1 MPSTPTAMIQCI
13 EKNDVLPIC
22 PHCHEELTSVWY
34 RLLEGML
41 GRRYV
46 YFCARCRKVLGVSHR
61 KGFWMG

>member
-1 MPSTPTAMIQCI
+1 MVELR
-13 EKNDVLPIC
+13 EKQDAAPIC
-22 PHCHEELTSVWY
+22 PHCSEPADEIWFQEMKAL
-34 RLLEGML
+34 L

>member
-1 MPSTPTAMIQCI
+1 MTRLTR
-13 EKNDVLPIC
+13 KNDALPEC
-22 PHCHEELTSVWY
+22 PHCDAALEDCWY
-34 RLLEGML
+34 RELKGGQW